1 MKGLAFSSSK
11 DAAKAGKYAEAVAN
25 EPQVS
30 FRVARG
36 MEDMLQVYAVRS
48 IVFVNDQ
55 KCPFAEEFDGNDFA
69 ATHVLGFLGDEP
81 VGTLRLRFFA
91 DFVKLE
97 RVAVR
102 KEYRKHQIAV
112 HMIRY
117 AMQLSSQKGYTRLY
131 GHIERRL
138 MKFWTHFGF
147 VERPDHGQRERLVFS
162 DREYVEAFCDLEAN
176 PQSVDIH
183 SSPYVL
189 NRPEGEWER
198 AGVLDYSATREAV
211 NV

>member
-11 DAAKAGKYAEAVAN
+11 EAANGGKYPESAAN
-25 EPQVS
+25 EPQLS

-36 MEDMLQVYAVRS
+36 VEDMLQVYAVRS

-55 KCPFAEEFDGNDFA
+55 QCPFAEEFDGNDFA
-69 ATHVLGFLGDEP
+69 ATHVLGYLGDEP
-81 VGTLRLRFFA
+81 VATLRLRFFA

-102 KEYRKHQIAV
+102 KEYRKHQVAV

-117 AMQLSSQKGYTRLY
+117 AMSICSQKGYKRLY

-147 VERPDHGQRERLVFS
+147 VERPDHQERERLVFS
-162 DREYVEAFCDLEAN
+162 DREYVEAFCELEDS
-176 PQSVDIH
+176 PDRVTVD
-183 SSPYVL
+183 SSPYVI
-189 NRPEGEWER
+189 NRPEGEWDKP
-198 AGVLDYSATREAV
+198 GVLDYSANREAV